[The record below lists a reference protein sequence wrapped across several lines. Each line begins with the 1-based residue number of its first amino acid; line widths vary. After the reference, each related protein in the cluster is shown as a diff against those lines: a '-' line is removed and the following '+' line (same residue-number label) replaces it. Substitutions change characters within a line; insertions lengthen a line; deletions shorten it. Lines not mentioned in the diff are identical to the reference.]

1 MADTRLGFGEQ
12 GATKGVGHVAR
23 RRRMTGRDF
32 AKGPS
37 QVLTNEGGLFGQR
50 GEQGGKLAGG
60 SDIAEGDGDIA
71 EELAAVETTEC
82 GATNKLAK
90 LGRAEAEQ
98 RQQGWLA
105 VAGTRG
111 KPGIA
116 AALRGG

>member
-1 MADTRLGFGEQ
+1 
-12 GATKGVGHVAR
+12 
-23 RRRMTGRDF
+23 MTGRDF
-32 AKGPS
+32 AKGPG